1 MAVMQTP
8 HGLVIGLIPEK
19 DQPKPEPIAE
29 KEEPVIGK
37 KVEPV
42 AKRPGRPAKK

>member
-19 DQPKPEPIAE
+19 DQPKADQIAE
-29 KEEPVIGK
+29 KDPVAE

-42 AKRPGRPAKK
+42 VKKPGRPAKK